1 MQKANRN
8 TSCEFFDGTDGSSA
22 TVAIFVPE
30 QAMLNLRRSSYSHYI
45 PDNLKS
51 SSPAIGIITTD
62 LEGCFRF
69 YMNDV

>member
-8 TSCEFFDGTDGSSA
+8 TSSEFFDGTDGSAA

-30 QAMLNLRRSSYSHYI
+30 QAMTSLRRLPYSMSESKF
-45 PDNLKS
+45 NS
-51 SSPAIGIITTD
+51 NPAIGIITTD

-69 YMNDV
+69 FMNDDP